1 MQIKQLSFNSMG
13 KNFEEWENGRGKFPS
28 IPLPMGIPHGMISN
42 DRRKLGPRNH
52 KSMRGGGIATRRNYA
67 AIGKFVSSGAIS
79 GKRGGWI
86 DERSNG
92 KLSWL
97 WIKR

>member
-1 MQIKQLSFNSMG
+1 MG
-13 KNFEEWENGRGKFPS
+13 ENFESKNGKMEESFHLSPYGV
-28 IPLPMGIPHGMISN
+28 ISN

-67 AIGKFVSSGAIS
+67 AIGKFISSGAIS